1 MIETNDGEERERD
14 GLSTNN
20 EESFWLDTNSYTQLN
35 IHKRK
40 GERVRERERN
50 IDKVY
55 LKSKIEL

>member
-1 MIETNDGEERERD
+1 MEKRERERD

-40 GERVRERERN
+40 GERVRERERERETL
-50 IDKVY
+50 IKFM
-55 LKSKIEL
+55 